1 MVSVGDVLA
10 DASLR
15 LRTVAVPEPEREVRW
30 VAVSE
35 LPDPAPFLEG
45 GELLLTTGLDTAGWS
60 QEWGPYVDRLT
71 GAGVAA
77 LGLAVGMTHEHVPEP
92 LEAACRARGVN
103 LFAVPPATTFVA
115 VSRSVVRRLEAGEQA
130 ATREALDVQRRL
142 VQAALRE
149 DDTRAILSRMA
160 EAAGGAARTVL
171 ADGRH
176 EHGPVGPRPEL
187 VSLERSAEEV
197 RRLRPRGV
205 HAASSA
211 TVPGG
216 TMLVQPVGLAPRP
229 SRYVVVGFPGRV
241 SDQQRL
247 AVATAVALL
256 GLADERRRA
265 GRETDRALRSRA
277 VELLLRGETR
287 GATLLLEARPDATPV
302 RVPTRAVVLR
312 GAAAGELLHDALAAL
327 EGSEVLG
334 AVLAEELVCV
344 LRPALVPRVAE
355 ELVAA
360 GVRVGVGEPVPLRE
374 LRRSHATAG
383 YALATTGD
391 AHPVVHWETAV
402 GRGVSSLIEP
412 PRAAAFA
419 ESLLGRLR
427 GPLEQELLQ
436 TLAAFLRHHGSQAAV
451 ARELALHRNTVRHR
465 LAAIEKALDRSLDD
479 PQTRVDC
486 WVALQARAAVVPRHD

>member
-1 MVSVGDVLA
+1 
-10 DASLR
+10 
-15 LRTVAVPEPEREVRW
+15 
-30 VAVSE
+30 
-35 LPDPAPFLEG
+35 
-45 GELLLTTGLDTAGWS
+45 GL
-60 QEWGPYVDRLT
+60 
-71 GAGVAA
+71 
-77 LGLAVGMTHEHVPEP
+77 THERVPAA
-92 LEAACRARGVN
+92 LEAACQQRGVN
-103 LFAVPPATTFVA
+103 LFEVPAATTFVA
-115 VSRSVVRRLEAGEQA
+115 VSRSVVHRLEAAEQA

-149 DDTRAILSRMA
+149 DDTRAILSRTA

-171 ADGRH
+171 ADGRN
-176 EHGPVGPRPEL
+176 EHGPVGTRPEL
-187 VSLERSAEEV
+187 VSLERCVEEV

-205 HAASSA
+205 RAAAST

-216 TMLVQPVGLAPRP
+216 TMLVQPVGLSPRP
-229 SRYVVVGFPGRV
+229 SRYVAVGFPGRV

-277 VELLLRGETR
+277 VELLLRGESR
-287 GATLLLEARPDATPV
+287 GATLLLEARPDAAPV

-312 GAAAGELLHDALAAL
+312 ATGPADVLHDALATV
-327 EGSEVLG
+327 EESEVLAALVG
-334 AVLAEELVCV
+334 EELVCV
-344 LRPALVPRVAE
+344 VRPGLASRVGDRLAAE
-355 ELVAA
+355 
-360 GVRVGVGEPVPLRE
+360 GSRVGVGEQVPLEE

-383 YALATTGD
+383 YALATGG
-391 AHPVVHWETAV
+391 AAQPVVHWESVV

-427 GPLEQELLQ
+427 GPLEQELLE
-436 TLAAFLRHHGSQAAV
+436 TLSSFLRHHGAQAAV
-451 ARELALHRNTVRHR
+451 ARELGLHRNTVRHR
-465 LAAIEKALDRSLDD
+465 LAAVEEALGRSLDD

-486 WVALQARAAVVPRHD
+486 WVALQAVQGA